1 MYRKNPRS
9 AQPLLLTDV
18 NSLPAKLMKR
28 LHSSWATTFREEVF
42 QRIDEDAF
50 AVLYSEKGSR
60 PNTPVNVLVGL
71 EILKEG
77 RHWSDEELYDHFCF
91 DLQVRYALG
100 CDVFGEEELC
110 LRTLYNFRR
119 RVVDQALSSGENL
132 FATVFEQVT
141 DSQMAKLK
149 VRTEM
154 QRLDSTMILSNIAD
168 LSRLELLVEVLQRL
182 WRLLNGVDRERYKLV
197 LEPYV
202 KESAGQYVYRLKGRE
217 VVWEHISQVGQVLYG
232 LLRDLADGYGEEPL
246 YAVAKRFFDENFVL
260 EAEAVRAKA
269 NAEIGAG
276 CLQSLDDLEA
286 SYRKK
291 GNRAYKG
298 YVAHIAETCHPANPV
313 QLIDQVQ
320 VAPNQV
326 SDVKLLQQGLPGLQ
340 ERLRATLLVSDGA
353 YASPELEQ
361 PLRDAQMQQIT
372 SGLTGTLPDHKQGRL
387 AVSDFSTTLDARG
400 EVTQVTCP
408 AGKVG
413 RIEPRGQSYGWS
425 VEAAACRQCPLA
437 THCPTRPGKTRSDWS
452 MTVSKERARS
462 AHRRRMFERH
472 KAEAR
477 NLRTAVEAT
486 IFQLKHGWARGKVR
500 VRGRIRVTMTV
511 LCSALAVNLRRIDRY
526 LKDRQRGKL
535 TARHR
540 RPAPNPVPTA

>member
-18 NSLPAKLMKR
+18 NSLPSKLMKR

-42 QRIDEDAF
+42 RRIEEDAF

-100 CDVFGEEELC
+100 CDVFGEDDFC

-119 RVVDQALSSGENL
+119 RVVDHALSSGQNL

-149 VRTEM
+149 VRTDM
-154 QRLDSTMILSNIAD
+154 
-168 LSRLELLVEVLQRL
+168 
-182 WRLLNGVDRERYKLV
+182 WRLLDGVDRERYKAV
-197 LEPYV
+197 FEPYV

-217 VVWEHISQVGQVLYG
+217 VVWEQIGQVGQVLYG

-246 YAVAKRFFDENFVL
+246 YAVAKRFFEENFVL
-260 EAEAVRAKA
+260 EAEAVRGKT

-326 SDVKLLQQGLPGLQ
+326 SDVKLLQQGLPELR
-340 ERLRATLLVSDGA
+340 ERLRATLLVTDGA
-353 YASPELEQ
+353 YASPQLDQ

-372 SGLTGTLPDHKQGRL
+372 SGLTGTLPDHRQGRL
-387 AVSDFSTTLDARG
+387 AVSDFSTTLDAQG
-400 EVTQVTCP
+400 EVTQVRCP

-425 VEAAACRQCPLA
+425 FAAVCRQCPLA
-437 THCPTRPGKTRSDWS
+437 AHCPTRPDKTQTDWG
-452 MTVSKERARS
+452 MTVSRERARS
-462 AHRRRMFERH
+462 AHRRRLFERH

-477 NLRTAVEAT
+477 NLRTAVEAA
-486 IFQLKHGWARGKVR
+486 IFQLKHGWAQGKVR

-540 RPAPNPVPTA
+540 RPAAQPVPSG

>member
-1 MYRKNPRS
+1 
-9 AQPLLLTDV
+9 
-18 NSLPAKLMKR
+18 
-28 LHSSWATTFREEVF
+28 
-42 QRIDEDAF
+42 
-50 AVLYSEKGSR
+50 
-60 PNTPVNVLVGL
+60 
-71 EILKEG
+71 
-77 RHWSDEELYDHFCF
+77 
-91 DLQVRYALG
+91 
-100 CDVFGEEELC
+100 
-110 LRTLYNFRR
+110 
-119 RVVDQALSSGENL
+119 
-132 FATVFEQVT
+132 
-141 DSQMAKLK
+141 
-149 VRTEM
+149 M

-168 LSRLELLVEVLQRL
+168 LSRLELLVELLQRL
-182 WRLLNGVDRERYKLV
+182 WRLLDEADRERYKAV
-197 LEPYV
+197 FEPYV

-217 VVWEHISQVGQVLYG
+217 VVWEQIGQVGQVLYG

-246 YAVAKRFFDENFVL
+246 YAVAKRFFEENFVL
-260 EAEAVRAKA
+260 EAEAVRGKT

-326 SDVKLLQQGLPGLQ
+326 SDVKLLQQGLPELR
-340 ERLRATLLVSDGA
+340 ERLRATLLVTDGA
-353 YASPELEQ
+353 YASPQLDQ

-372 SGLTGTLPDHKQGRL
+372 SGLTGTLPDHRQGRL
-387 AVSDFSTTLDARG
+387 AVSDFSTTLDAQG
-400 EVTQVTCP
+400 EVTQVRCP

-425 VEAAACRQCPLA
+425 FAAVCRQCPLA
-437 THCPTRPGKTRSDWS
+437 AHCPTRPDKTQTDWG
-452 MTVSKERARS
+452 MTVSRERARS
-462 AHRRRMFERH
+462 AHRRRLFERH

-477 NLRTAVEAT
+477 NLRTAVEAA
-486 IFQLKHGWARGKVR
+486 IFQLKHGWAQGKVR

-540 RPAPNPVPTA
+540 RPAAQPVPSG

>member
-1 MYRKNPRS
+1 MYRKNTRS
-9 AQPLLLTDV
+9 AQPLLLSDV
-18 NSLPAKLMKR
+18 NSLPSKLVKR
-28 LHSSWATTFREEVF
+28 LHRSWAATFREEVF
-42 QRIDEDAF
+42 QRIDEDPF

-100 CDVFGEEELC
+100 CDVFGEEDFC

-119 RVVDQALSSGENL
+119 RVVDHALSTGKNL
-132 FATVFEQVT
+132 FATVFQQVT

-149 VRTEM
+149 VRTDM

-168 LSRLELLVEVLQRL
+168 LSRLELLVGLLQRL
-182 WRLLNGVDRERYKLV
+182 WRLLNAVDRERYKAV
-197 LEPYV
+197 FEPYV
-202 KESAGQYVYRLKGRE
+202 KEGAGQYAYRLKGRE
-217 VVWEHISQVGQVLYG
+217 VVWEHIGQVGQVLYG
-232 LLRDLADGYGEEPL
+232 LLRDLQEGYGEDPV
-246 YAVAKRFFDENFVL
+246 YAVAKRFFAENYVL
-260 EAEAVRAKA
+260 ETEAVRAKT
-269 NAEIGAG
+269 NAEIGSG

-298 YVAHIAETCHPANPV
+298 YVAHIAETCYPANPV

-326 SDVKLLQQGLPGLQ
+326 SDVKLLQQGLPELH
-340 ERLRATLLVSDGA
+340 ERLGATTLVTDGA
-353 YASPELEQ
+353 YVSPELDQ

-372 SGLTGTLPDHKQGRL
+372 SGLTGALPNHSDGRL
-387 AVSDFSTTLDARG
+387 AVSDFSTTLNAQG

-408 AGKVG
+408 AGQVG
-413 RIEPRGQSYGWS
+413 RIGPRGQSYRWGFD
-425 VEAAACRQCPLA
+425 AAVCRQCPLA
-437 THCPTRPGKTRSDWS
+437 AHCPTRPDKTQSEWG
-452 MTVSKERARS
+452 MTVSRERAQS
-462 AHRRRMFERH
+462 AHRRRSFERH
-472 KAEAR
+472 KAQAR

-486 IFQLKHGWARGKVR
+486 IFQLKHGWAQGKVR
-500 VRGRIRVTMTV
+500 VRGWIRVTMTI
-511 LCSALAVNLRRIDRY
+511 LCSALAVNVRRIDRY
-526 LKDRQRGKL
+526 QKDRQRGKL
-535 TARHR
+535 TARR
-540 RPAPNPVPTA
+540 RRPTVRPAPAG

>member
-1 MYRKNPRS
+1 MYRKNTRS
-9 AQPLLLTDV
+9 AQPLLLSDV
-18 NSLPAKLMKR
+18 NSLPSKLVKR
-28 LHSSWATTFREEVF
+28 LHRSWAATFREEVF
-42 QRIDEDAF
+42 QRIGEDGF

-60 PNTPVNVLVGL
+60 PNTPVNILVGL

-100 CDVFGEEELC
+100 CDVFGEGDFC
-110 LRTLYNFRR
+110 LRTLYNFRQ
-119 RVVDQALSSGENL
+119 RVVDHALSTGENL
-132 FATVFEQVT
+132 FATVFQQVT

-168 LSRLELLVEVLQRL
+168 LSRLELLVELLQRL
-182 WRLLNGVDRERYKLV
+182 WRLLNAADRERYRAV
-197 LEPYV
+197 FEAYV
-202 KESAGQYVYRLKGRE
+202 KDSAGQYAYRLKGRE
-217 VVWEHISQVGQVLYG
+217 VVWEHIGQVGEVLYG
-232 LLRDLADGYGEEPL
+232 LLRDLQEGYGEEPM
-246 YAVAKRFFDENFVL
+246 YAVAKRFFAENFVA
-260 EAEAVRAKA
+260 EAEVVRAKT

-291 GNRAYKG
+291 GNGAYKG

-326 SDVKLLQQGLPGLQ
+326 SDVKLLQQGLPELQ
-340 ERLRATLLVSDGA
+340 ERLRATLLVTDGA
-353 YASPELEQ
+353 YVSPELDQ

-372 SGLTGTLPDHKQGRL
+372 SGLTGTLPDHRQGRL
-387 AVSDFSTTLDARG
+387 AVSDFSTTLDAQG

-408 AGKVG
+408 AGEVG
-413 RIEPRGQSYGWS
+413 RIESRGQSYGWS
-425 VEAAACRQCPLA
+425 FDAAVCRQCPLA
-437 THCPTRPGKTRSDWS
+437 AHCPTRPDKTQTEWG
-452 MTVSKERARS
+452 MTVPRARARS

-477 NLRTAVEAT
+477 NLRTAVEAA
-486 IFQLKHGWARGKVR
+486 IFQLKHGWSQGKVR

-540 RPAPNPVPTA
+540 RPAAPPVPTG